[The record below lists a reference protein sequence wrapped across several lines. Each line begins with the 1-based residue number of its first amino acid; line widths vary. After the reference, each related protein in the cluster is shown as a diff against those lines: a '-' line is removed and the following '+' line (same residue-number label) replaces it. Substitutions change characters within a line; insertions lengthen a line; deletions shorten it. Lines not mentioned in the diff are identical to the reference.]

1 VNNDHAGAEFYD
13 SVLIYSDEIL
23 ANGKDPS
30 AILNRLNKNFT
41 WKEGKYFPVKE
52 RSVGPP
58 DQYLGAETR
67 ISIGVNGKKFWMQP
81 LAGMTSSE
89 ETWNVGSESTT

>member
-1 VNNDHAGAEFYD
+1 MIR
-13 SVLIYSDEIL
+13 LIYSDEIL

-30 AILNRLNKNFT
+30 AILSRLNKNFT
-41 WKEGKYFPVKE
+41 WKEDKYFPVKE

-67 ISIGVNGKKFWMQP
+67 IPI
-81 LAGMTSSE
+81 
-89 ETWNVGSESTT
+89 ESLSRRVCLFYVYMECSQQKP